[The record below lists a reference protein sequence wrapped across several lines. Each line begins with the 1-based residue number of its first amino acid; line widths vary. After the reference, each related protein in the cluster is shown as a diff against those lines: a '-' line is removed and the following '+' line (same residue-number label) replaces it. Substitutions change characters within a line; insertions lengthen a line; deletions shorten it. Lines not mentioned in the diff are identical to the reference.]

1 MKENRNIL
9 ITGANSGIGLA
20 CVKRFVGNGDKV
32 IGIVRSKTKSS
43 LQFLNLLKS
52 EKNLDIYF
60 IDLENSDGLK
70 EKLNEILTN
79 YKNIDILINNAGKVF
94 NGLVQMTT
102 KRKFTELINLNFFVP
117 LELTQIIV
125 KRMMRKKKGN
135 IINISSISSE
145 DCNYGRSAYSSSK
158 AALESLTKTLA
169 FELGRFN
176 IRANCV
182 LPGLTDTRLMR
193 ENTRQDVVDNEIKKI
208 ALGRIAKP
216 EEIAEL
222 VYFLASE
229 KSSYITAQ
237 SIRIDGGISN

>member
-1 MKENRNIL
+1 MKEKRNIL

-20 CVKRFVGNGDKV
+20 CVKLFLDNGDRV
-32 IGIVRSKTKSS
+32 ISIVRSKTESS
-43 LQFLNLLKS
+43 LKFLHQLKS
-52 EKNLDIYF
+52 EQNLDIYF
-60 IDLENSDGLK
+60 IDLENTDDLK
-70 EKLNEILTN
+70 DNLNKILTN
-79 YKNIDILINNAGKVF
+79 YKNIDVLINNAGKIF

-102 KRKFTELINLNFFVP
+102 KRKFSELLNLNFFVP
-117 LELTQIIV
+117 LELTQMIV
-125 KRMMRKKKGN
+125 KKMMRTRKGN
-135 IINISSISSE
+135 IINVSSTSSQ
-145 DCNYGRSAYSSSK
+145 DANYGRSAYSSSK
-158 AALESLTKTLA
+158 AALETLTKTLA

-193 ENTRQDVVDNEIKKI
+193 ENTKQEVVDDEIKKI

-237 SIRIDGGISN
+237 AIRIDGGLST